1 MVSLPERYFHIS
13 VADYLAGEK
22 ISSVRHEY
30 IDGVVYAM
38 AGGTMRHS
46 RLGQNIYSRLER
58 HLEGSDC
65 EAFIFDTKVR
75 VSPKVYYYPD
85 V

>member
-1 MVSLPERYFHIS
+1 MGLPERHIYIS
-13 VADYLAGEK
+13 VEEYLAGEK

-30 IDGVVYAM
+30 VDGVVYAM

-46 RLGQNIYSRLER
+46 RLGQNIYSCLER
-58 HLEGSDC
+58 HLEGSEC